1 MEDMRKAKK
10 RKYYITAYIDKE
22 KISSVRKKMKSDRTM
37 QEIVKIFEII
47 GGPTKADIISAL
59 CFDEMC
65 APEIAAV
72 IGTTRSNV
80 AHQVKTLIELGL
92 VKSRRK
98 GRYVFYSLDAK
109 GIKWVFDEFLKRIRK

>member
-1 MEDMRKAKK
+1 MEIMKKAKI
-10 RKYYITAYIDKE
+10 KYYKAARIDKE

-37 QEIVKIFEII
+37 QEIVKVFEVI

-80 AHQVKTLIELGL
+80 AHQVKTLIDLGL
-92 VKSRRK
+92 VKSMRK
-98 GRYVFYSLDAK
+98 GRYVFYSLD
-109 GIKWVFDEFLKRIRK
+109 GRNIKNLFRKFTSYIK

>member
-1 MEDMRKAKK
+1 MEIMKKAEM
-10 RKYYITAYIDKE
+10 KYYKTARIDKE
-22 KISSVRKKMKSDRTM
+22 KISSVGKKMKSDRTM
-37 QEIVKIFEII
+37 QEIVKIFQVI

-72 IGTTRSNV
+72 INTTRSNV

-98 GRYVFYSLDAK
+98 GKYVFYSLDAK

>member
-1 MEDMRKAKK
+1 MEIMKKAKM
-10 RKYYITAYIDKE
+10 KYYKTARIDKE

-37 QEIVKIFEII
+37 QEIVKIFEVI

-65 APEIAAV
+65 ASEIAAV

-109 GIKWVFDEFLKRIRK
+109 GIKWVFDEFLKRIRR